1 MVNVVIGIVIK
12 EDKILLI
19 KRERGVFP
27 GLWAIPGGKVEECEH
42 LNEAIEREMFEE
54 IGIKMQFKELLGF
67 STEIMH
73 DKEKTSM
80 LYICLLEMNPADII
94 TNPEFEYKFF
104 SKDEIINSDNIV
116 KSDKLFIKTFY
127 IDKSTTYLPLDCY
140 KDDEGKYYWKQ
151 FD

>member
-19 KRERGVFP
+19 KRERGDFP

-54 IGIKMQFKELLGF
+54 IGIKMEFKELLGF

-80 LYICLLEMNPADII
+80 LYICLLEMNPTDKI

>member
-19 KRERGVFP
+19 KRERGDFP

-54 IGIKMQFKELLGF
+54 IGIKMEFKELLGF

-80 LYICLLEMNPADII
+80 LYICLLEMNPTDKI

-140 KDDEGKYYWKQ
+140 KDDNGIYYWKQ

>member
-19 KRERGVFP
+19 KRERGDFP

-67 STEIMH
+67 STELMH
-73 DKEKTSM
+73 DKENTSM
-80 LYICLLEMNPADII
+80 LDICLLEMNTADKIA
-94 TNPEFEYKFF
+94 NPEFEYKFF
-104 SKDEIINSDNIV
+104 SKDEIINSNNIV
-116 KSDKLFIKTFY
+116 NSDKLFIKTFY

-140 KDDEGKYYWKQ
+140 KDDNGRYYWKQ

>member
-19 KRERGVFP
+19 KRERGDFP

-80 LYICLLEMNPADII
+80 LYICLLEMNPADIL

>member
-1 MVNVVIGIVIK
+1 MVNVAIGIVEK
-12 EDKILLI
+12 EDKILLV
-19 KRERGVFP
+19 KRERGDFP

-42 LNEAIEREMFEE
+42 IDTAIEREMFEE
-54 IGIKMQFKELLGF
+54 IGLKMKFKELLGF

-80 LYICLLEMNPADII
+80 LYICLLEMDSTDVI

-104 SKDEIINSDNIV
+104 SKDEIINAENIV

-127 IDKSTTYLPLDCY
+127 LDKSSNYLPLDCY
-140 KDDEGKYYWKQ
+140 KDSTEKYYWKQ
-151 FD
+151 FE

>member
-19 KRERGVFP
+19 KRERGDFP

-80 LYICLLEMNPADII
+80 LYICLLEMNPADKIA
-94 TNPEFEYKFF
+94 NPEFEYKFF
-104 SKDEIINSDNIV
+104 SKDEIINSNNIV

-140 KDDEGKYYWKQ
+140 KDDNGRYYWKQ

>member
-19 KRERGVFP
+19 KRERGDFP
-27 GLWAIPGGKVEECEH
+27 GLWAIPSGKVEECEH

-80 LYICLLEMNPADII
+80 LYICLLEMNPADIL

>member
-19 KRERGVFP
+19 KRERGDFP

>member
-19 KRERGVFP
+19 KRERGDFP

-80 LYICLLEMNPADII
+80 LYICQLEMNPADKI

-140 KDDEGKYYWKQ
+140 KDDNGRYYWKQ

>member
-19 KRERGVFP
+19 KRERGDFP

-54 IGIKMQFKELLGF
+54 IGRKMQFKELLGF

>member
-19 KRERGVFP
+19 KRERGDFP

-80 LYICLLEMNPADII
+80 LYICLLHMYPAHKI

-104 SKDEIINSDNIV
+104 SKHEIINSDNIV

-140 KDDEGKYYWKQ
+140 KDDNGRYYWKL